1 MQTER
6 AGFSLNQFWH
16 SLPRRLDG
24 LRTATD
30 DTPERNKPARY
41 LHFRRFGRLGRLFAS
56 LFYVH

>member
-6 AGFSLNQFWH
+6 AGFSLNRFWH

-41 LHFRRFGRLGRLFAS
+41 LHF
-56 LFYVH
+56 